1 MKADIDSLSRHVGA
15 CRRVDNRTG
24 DRARSG
30 LAGTAGERAPF
41 KSLWVTAEF
50 SSALSLKQR
59 TRQLDAD
66 ERADALVAFTRMA
79 AATLTVLPISDLHF
93 HAAARL
99 IDRSAAGLRT
109 PDALHL
115 AVSSGHSETL
125 CTLDRP
131 LAEAG
136 TALGVKTMLV

>member
-1 MKADIDSLSRHVGA
+1 LTLYLDTSVLVAALTIEPETERVQAWLERQADVSLSI
-15 CRRVDNRTG
+15 
-24 DRARSG
+24 
-30 LAGTAGERAPF
+30 
-41 KSLWVTAEF
+41 SLWVTAEF

-59 TRQLDAD
+59 MRQLDAD
-66 ERADALVAFTRMA
+66 ERADALAAFTRMT
-79 AATLTVLPISDLHF
+79 AATFTVLPISELHF

-99 IDRSAAGLRT
+99 IDRSAAALRT

-136 TALGVKTMLV
+136 AALGIKATLI